1 MSNYVEL
8 FHRLDAL
15 LVKNRHFWQFMPF
28 AERGFVWHQN
38 LPFCQWLM
46 ALDDNQLQLL
56 GDDIHA
62 LTAALMPWIEDAE
75 VLTQLATEIQPLART
90 KTFIPQGFDSGI
102 PGRKWQQIIAF
113 NEVLPA
119 LGLPWLEWCAGKGY
133 LGRVLAISH
142 QQPVT
147 SLEWQ
152 QQLCIDGE
160 QAAKQ
165 LQLNINFVHA
175 DAFSADSDEA
185 IVTNQHA
192 VALHACGDLHV
203 SLLERVVAK
212 KVAAVSISPC
222 CYHLIRQ
229 SHYQPMSA
237 VAKTSTLVLSKH
249 DLRLPL
255 QETVTAGNRVKQ
267 LRFVEVSFRLGFD
280 LLQRE
285 LSQMDIYLSVPNV
298 QKALLT
304 QGFKAFCQWAAERR
318 GVQLP
323 ENIDFDEWQRQGE
336 KRFRIIER
344 MELVRQLF
352 RRPLEI
358 WLALDRACFL
368 EEQGYDVMIG
378 SFCDKPITPRNLLI
392 HAERRDRMHL

>member
-15 LVKNRHFWQFMPF
+15 LVKNCQFWQFMPF
-28 AERGFVWHQN
+28 AERGFVWQQN
-38 LPFCQWLM
+38 PQFCQWLM
-46 ALDDNQLQLL
+46 RIDDSQLQLL
-56 GDDIHA
+56 SQDIKA
-62 LTAALMPWIEDAE
+62 LTAALLPWIDDAE
-75 VLTQLATEIQPLART
+75 QLTQIAAEISPLART
-90 KTFIPQGFDSGI
+90 KQLVPQGFDSGI
-102 PGRKWQQIIAF
+102 PGRKWQQITAF
-113 NEVLPA
+113 NEVLPR

-133 LGRVLAISH
+133 LGRVLAVSH

-165 LQLNINFVHA
+165 LQLDIKFVHA
-175 DAFSADSDEA
+175 DAFSIESDAA
-185 IVTNQHA
+185 IVRQQHA

-203 SLLERVVAK
+203 SLLQRVVAK
-212 KVAAVSISPC
+212 KGAAVSISPC

-229 SHYQPMSA
+229 PHYHPMSVA
-237 VAKTSTLVLSKH
+237 AKTSPLVLSKH

-255 QETVTAGNRVKQ
+255 QETVTAGNRVRQ

-280 LLQRE
+280 LLQR
-285 LSQMDIYLSVPNV
+285 YLNQTDTYLAVPNV

-304 QGFKAFCQWAAERR
+304 QGFEAFCHWAAAKK
-318 GVQLP
+318 GIDLP
-323 ENIDFDEWQRQGE
+323 SNIDYEYWQRQGE
-336 KRFRIIER
+336 QRFAITER

-352 RRPLEI
+352 RRPLEM
-358 WLALDRACFL
+358 WLVLDRACFL
-368 EEQGYDVMIG
+368 EEQGYNVVIG

-392 HAERRDRMHL
+392 HAERGDL

>member
-28 AERGFVWHQN
+28 AERGFVWQQN

-46 ALDDNQLQLL
+46 ALDDDQLQML
-56 GDDIHA
+56 GNDIYA

-75 VLTQLATEIQPLART
+75 ELTQFTNEIPPLVRT
-90 KTFIPQGFDSGI
+90 NISIPQGFDNGV
-102 PGRKWQQIIAF
+102 PGRKWQQITAF
-113 NEVLPA
+113 NEVLPS
-119 LGLPWLEWCAGKGY
+119 LGIPWLEWCAGKGY

-152 QQLCIDGE
+152 QQLCVDGRD
-160 QAAKQ
+160 AAKQ
-165 LQLNINFVHA
+165 LGLNINFIHA
-175 DAFSADSDEA
+175 DAFSADSDNA
-185 IVTNQHA
+185 INCQQHA

-203 SLLERVVAK
+203 SLLQRVVAK
-212 KVAAVSISPC
+212 KGAAVSISPC

-229 SHYQPMSA
+229 AHYQPISA
-237 VAKTSTLVLSKH
+237 VAKTSALVLSKH

-285 LSQMDIYLSVPNV
+285 LSQTDNYLSVPNV

-304 QGFKAFCQWAAERR
+304 QGFEAFCRWAAAKR
-318 GVQLP
+318 GVSLP
-323 ENIDFDEWQRQGE
+323 ADIDFDKWQQLGD
-336 KRFRIIER
+336 KRFRITER

-368 EEQGYDVMIG
+368 EEQGYEVVIG
-378 SFCDKPITPRNLLI
+378 TFCDRPITPRNLLI
-392 HAERRDRMHL
+392 HAERRDFTDL

>member
-8 FHRLDAL
+8 FRHLDAL
-15 LVKNRHFWQFMPF
+15 LVKNRQFWQFMPF
-28 AERGFVWHQN
+28 VERGFVWHQN
-38 LPFCQWLM
+38 LPFCQWLT
-46 ALDDNQLQLL
+46 ALDDNQLQVLSY
-56 GDDIHA
+56 DINA
-62 LTAALMPWIEDAE
+62 LTTALMPWIDDAE
-75 VLTQLATEIQPLART
+75 ALTQLVSKIQPLTRT
-90 KTFIPQGFDSGI
+90 DRSVPQGFDSGI

-113 NEVLPA
+113 NEVLPP

-133 LGRVLAISH
+133 LGRVLAASH

-152 QQLCIDGE
+152 SQLCIDGE
-160 QAAKQ
+160 KAAKQ
-165 LQLNINFVHA
+165 LGLAINFIHA
-175 DAFSADSDEA
+175 DAFSRESDNA
-185 IVTNQHA
+185 ITTRQHA

-203 SLLERVVAK
+203 SLLQRVAANK
-212 KVAAVSISPC
+212 GAAVSISPC

-229 SHYQPMSA
+229 SHYQPMSTI
-237 VAKTSTLVLSKH
+237 AKTSSLVLSKH

-285 LSQMDIYLSVPNV
+285 VSQTETYLSVPNV
-298 QKALLT
+298 QKALLN
-304 QGFKAFCQWAAERR
+304 QGFEAFCVWAAARR

-323 ENIDFDEWQRQGE
+323 ENINFDKWQRQGE
-336 KRFRIIER
+336 KRFAIIER

-358 WLALDRACFL
+358 WLALDRVCFL
-368 EEQGYDVMIG
+368 EEQGYEVVLG
-378 SFCDKPITPRNLLI
+378 TFCDKPITPRNLLI
-392 HAERRDRMHL
+392 HAERRDIA

>member
-1 MSNYVEL
+1 MSNCVEH
-8 FHRLDAL
+8 FHRLDEL
-15 LVKNRHFWQFMPF
+15 LVKNRQFWQFMPF
-28 AERGFVWHQN
+28 AERGFVWHQDP
-38 LPFCQWLM
+38 LFCQWLM

-56 GDDIHA
+56 SHDSHA
-62 LTAALMPWIEDAE
+62 LTCALLPWIADAE
-75 VLTQLATEIQPLART
+75 ALTQQADDIQSLVRRTDIPL
-90 KTFIPQGFDSGI
+90 PQGLDSGI
-102 PGRKWQQIIAF
+102 PGRKWHQIMAF
-113 NEVLPA
+113 NEVLPV

-133 LGRVLAISH
+133 LGRVLAVSH
-142 QQPVT
+142 QQSVT

-152 QQLCIDGE
+152 QQLCVDGE

-165 LQLNINFVHA
+165 LGLNINFVHA
-175 DAFSADSDEA
+175 DAFSPSSDNA
-185 IVTNQHA
+185 IVEKQHA

-212 KVAAVSISPC
+212 KGAAVSISPC

-229 SHYQPMSA
+229 PHYEPMSA
-237 VAKTSTLVLSKH
+237 VAKMSPLILSKH

-285 LSQMDIYLSVPNV
+285 LNQTDTYVSVPNV
-298 QKALLT
+298 QKALLN
-304 QGFKAFCQWAAERR
+304 QGFEAFCHWAALKK
-318 GVQLP
+318 GIQLP
-323 ENIDFDEWQRQGE
+323 ANIDFDMWQCQGE
-336 KRFRIIER
+336 KRFAITER

-368 EEQGYDVMIG
+368 EEQGYEVMIG
-378 SFCDKPITPRNLLI
+378 TFCDKPITPRNLLI
-392 HAERRDRMHL
+392 HAERRCIKR

>member
-15 LVKNRHFWQFMPF
+15 LVSNCQFWQFMPF
-28 AERGFVWHQN
+28 AERGFVWQQT
-38 LPFCQWLM
+38 PQFCQWLM
-46 ALDDNQLQLL
+46 SIDDSQLQLL
-56 GDDIHA
+56 SQDIHA
-62 LTAALMPWIEDAE
+62 LTTALLPWIKDAE
-75 VLTQLATEIQPLART
+75 QLTQIAAEVSPLVRTERSV
-90 KTFIPQGFDSGI
+90 PQGFDSGI
-102 PGRKWQQIIAF
+102 PGRKWQQITAF
-113 NEVLPA
+113 NEVLPR

-133 LGRVLAISH
+133 LGRVLAASH

-152 QQLCIDGE
+152 QQLCVDGE

-165 LQLNINFVHA
+165 LQLDINFVHA
-175 DAFSADSDEA
+175 DAFSIESNTA
-185 IVTNQHA
+185 IVQQQHA

-203 SLLERVVAK
+203 SLLQRVAAK
-212 KVAAVSISPC
+212 KGAAVSISPC

-229 SHYQPMSA
+229 SHYQPMSTA
-237 VAKTSTLVLSKH
+237 AKTSALVLSKH

-255 QETVTAGNRVKQ
+255 QETVTAGNRVRQ

-285 LSQMDIYLSVPNV
+285 LNQTDTYLAVPNV

-304 QGFKAFCQWAAERR
+304 QGFEAFCQWAAAKK
-318 GVQLP
+318 GLDLP
-323 ENIDFDEWQRQGE
+323 LNIDFEYWQRQGE
-336 KRFRIIER
+336 QRFAITER

-352 RRPLEI
+352 RRPLEM
-358 WLALDRACFL
+358 WLVLDRACFL
-368 EEQGYDVMIG
+368 EEQGYNVVIG
-378 SFCDKPITPRNLLI
+378 SFCDKPITPRNVLI
-392 HAERRDRMHL
+392 HAERGDL

>member
-15 LVKNRHFWQFMPF
+15 LVKNRQFWQFMPF
-28 AERGFVWHQN
+28 AERGFVWPQHAQ
-38 LPFCQWLM
+38 FCQWLM
-46 ALDDNQLQLL
+46 TIDDSQLQLL
-56 GDDIHA
+56 THDINA

-75 VLTQLATEIQPLART
+75 LLTHLTTEIQPLNRT
-90 KTFIPQGFDSGI
+90 VRSVPQGFDCGI

-113 NEVLPA
+113 NEVLPP

-133 LGRVLAISH
+133 LGRVLAVSH
-142 QQPVT
+142 QQSVT

-165 LQLNINFVHA
+165 LELNINFVHA
-175 DAFSADSDEA
+175 DAFSADSDDA
-185 IVTNQHA
+185 IATEQHA

-203 SLLERVVAK
+203 SLLQRVAAK
-212 KVAAVSISPC
+212 KGAAVSISPC

-237 VAKTSTLVLSKH
+237 AAMTSTLVLSKH

-255 QETVTAGNRVKQ
+255 QETVTAGNRVRQ

-285 LSQMDIYLSVPNV
+285 LNNTDTYLAIPNV

-304 QGFKAFCQWAAERR
+304 QGFEAFCQWAAFKKGIE
-318 GVQLP
+318 LP
-323 ENIDFDEWQRQGE
+323 ANIDFNMWQRQGE
-336 KRFRIIER
+336 KRFAITER

-368 EEQGYDVMIG
+368 EEQGYKVVLG

-392 HAERRDRMHL
+392 HAERGDIAK

>member
-15 LVKNRHFWQFMPF
+15 LVKNRQFWQFMPF
-28 AERGFVWHQN
+28 AERGYVWHQN
-38 LPFCQWLM
+38 VPFCQWLM
-46 ALDDNQLQLL
+46 TVDDSQLQLL
-56 GDDIHA
+56 SDDINR
-62 LTAALMPWIEDAE
+62 LTAALMPWIEDAQQ
-75 VLTQLATEIQPLART
+75 LTQLTAQIQPLART
-90 KTFIPQGFDSGI
+90 ERSVPQGFDSGI

-113 NEVLPA
+113 NEVLPQ

-165 LQLNINFVHA
+165 LKLNINFVHA
-175 DAFSADSDEA
+175 DAFSADSDNA
-185 IVTNQHA
+185 ILANQHA

-203 SLLERVVAK
+203 SLLQRVVASK
-212 KVAAVSISPC
+212 GAAVSISPC
-222 CYHLIRQ
+222 CYHLIHQ
-229 SHYQPMSA
+229 PHYQPISA

-255 QETVTAGNRVKQ
+255 QETVTAGNRVRQ
-267 LRFVEVSFRLGFD
+267 LRFVEISFRLGFD

-285 LSQMDIYLSVPNV
+285 LNQTEYYLSVPNV

-304 QGFKAFCQWAAERR
+304 QGFEAFCQWAASKK
-318 GVQLP
+318 GIDLP
-323 ENIDFDEWQRQGE
+323 NNIDFEMWQRQGE
-336 KRFRIIER
+336 QRFAITER

-368 EEQGYDVMIG
+368 EEQGYNVVIG

-392 HAERRDRMHL
+392 HAERSDI